1 MSYLKERKRTWIVS
15 YDLEIDG
22 KKQEDLEHTLTAVD
36 IVKAMTAALNEIYSM
51 VVPQASDLMSI
62 KVDIWDVC
70 EVEE

>member
-22 KKQEDLEHTLTAVD
+22 KKEEDLEHTLTATD
-36 IVKAMTAALNEIYSM
+36 IVKAMTAALNEIYSK

>member
-1 MSYLKERKRTWIVS
+1 MFLENRQRKWIVS
-15 YDLEIDG
+15 YDMTIDG
-22 KKQEDLEHTLTAVD
+22 TKTEDLEHTLTATD

-62 KVDIWDVC
+62 RVDIWDVC

>member
-22 KKQEDLEHTLTAVD
+22 KKQEDLEHTLTATD

>member
-22 KKQEDLEHTLTAVD
+22 KKQEDLEHTLTATDV
-36 IVKAMTAALNEIYSM
+36 VKAMTAALNEIYSM